1 MTAEDN
7 IEDGAFSSPT
17 AQALITLRNILARNR
32 YEEIEEIPLLP
43 TPIQVICML
52 ILNNIRQAQKV
63 YELVNVDDNLPV
75 HPVYAR
81 YFLITHRHASL
92 LWYLFTLRR
101 PMPLKRFKNWIEEKE
116 LETML
121 EGGILR
127 IEGQYLRSG
136 YLVTS
141 TSGLFFFT
149 AFLRRTDTGYV
160 FTAGGCCSY
169 AGELQE
175 QAESISF
182 EEIPDRVSEALKNPR
197 MALFQLLQYLHRK
210 RQKKKRAR
218 EEQLYR
224 RALRQLEER
233 NYERAEYNFN
243 RVLILNSSNQMA
255 RRDLIRLMRELGRQQ
270 EAEVL
275 LREIHMVWGYPA
287 LPMLPG
293 SKSQ

>member
-1 MTAEDN
+1 MAE
-7 IEDGAFSSPT
+7 EDSIKDRAFSSST

-52 ILNNIRQAQKV
+52 ILNNVRRTQKA

-92 LWYLFTLRR
+92 LWYLFSLRR

-116 LETML
+116 LELML

-127 IEGQYLRSG
+127 IEGQFLRSR

-160 FTAGGCCSY
+160 FTAGGRCLY
-169 AGELQE
+169 AEELQE

-182 EEIPDRVSEALKNPR
+182 EEIPGKISEALKNPR
-197 MALFQLLQYLHRK
+197 MALYQLLQYLHRK

-243 RVLILNSSNQMA
+243 RVLTLNGGHQMA
-255 RRDLIRLMRELGRQQ
+255 RCDLIRLMRELGRQE
-270 EAEVL
+270 EAEEL
-275 LREIHMVWGYPA
+275 LREMQMVGGYPA
-287 LPMLPG
+287 LPLPQG
-293 SKSQ
+293 PKSP